1 MSAVPDSAGYPAAS
15 ILRDATPWLSIIVP
29 VLDDAPALD
38 VLLERL
44 RPLRT
49 QGVELI
55 VVDGGS
61 RDDSVAL
68 ACARSTCVLTAP
80 AGRARQMNAGAAL
93 ARGQALLFL
102 HADSV
107 PPDSVDALIGA
118 ALGHGAHWGR
128 FDVCLEGRDRR
139 LGLVARLMNLRSR
152 LSGIATGDQAIF
164 VRADSFVQVGGYPE
178 QALMEDIELSRRLKR
193 LGRPQCL
200 AGPVRSSGRRWD
212 EHGFWRTVTLMWWLR
227 LAYRLGLAPDRLA
240 RWYYG
245 RGPRGTAGA

>member
-1 MSAVPDSAGYPAAS
+1 MSAVPDSAGHPAAS

-38 VLLERL
+38 ALLERL

-93 ARGQALLFL
+93 A
-102 HADSV
+102 
-107 PPDSVDALIGA
+107 
-118 ALGHGAHWGR
+118 
-128 FDVCLEGRDRR
+128 
-139 LGLVARLMNLRSR
+139 
-152 LSGIATGDQAIF
+152 
-164 VRADSFVQVGGYPE
+164 
-178 QALMEDIELSRRLKR
+178 
-193 LGRPQCL
+193 
-200 AGPVRSSGRRWD
+200 
-212 EHGFWRTVTLMWWLR
+212 
-227 LAYRLGLAPDRLA
+227 
-240 RWYYG
+240 
-245 RGPRGTAGA
+245 